1 MILTKARPG
10 ETWPA
15 VFVGHA
21 ALDALATDEAKRQML
36 LERFQMEH
44 PGFDFSGA
52 EVSGS
57 VPDPRNFMRGWEG
70 EGAEGGEER

>member
-1 MILTKARPG
+1 M
-10 ETWPA
+10 WPS

-21 ALDALATDEAKRQML
+21 PLDPVAIQETNKKML
-36 LERFQMEH
+36 LQRFGEEH

-57 VPDPRNFMRGWEG
+57 APDPRTFM
-70 EGAEGGEER
+70 GGVKYT